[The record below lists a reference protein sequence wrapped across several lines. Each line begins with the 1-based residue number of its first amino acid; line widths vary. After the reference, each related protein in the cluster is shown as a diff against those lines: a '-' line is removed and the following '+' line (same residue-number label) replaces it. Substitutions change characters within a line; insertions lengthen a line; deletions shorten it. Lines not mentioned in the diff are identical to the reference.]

1 MKTIVR
7 AGAHGRQ
14 RRWGRG
20 ERDGA
25 EEMGQVLMDGVLAE
39 KMGEEKL
46 SGGRWDLVQWPAY
59 THTHTHTHTHTNTQE
74 RDARRPQMLGALT
87 LLSVLLT
94 LLVYHTHRC

>member
-39 KMGEEKL
+39 EMGEEAL
-46 SGGRWDLVQWPAY
+46 SGGGWDLVQ
-59 THTHTHTHTHTNTQE
+59 
-74 RDARRPQMLGALT
+74 
-87 LLSVLLT
+87 
-94 LLVYHTHRC
+94 